1 MLSLGNLDAK
11 RDWGHAQD
19 YVEAMWLM
27 LQHDEPLDLVIA
39 TGETYSVRDYV
50 NQAFKMVGVDIE
62 WKGSGIDEIGFDSSS
77 NRKLVKVDPKFFRPA
92 EVEHLHGDAKKL
104 KQFWAGNP
112 KFHSK
117 TL

>member
-1 MLSLGNLDAK
+1 
-11 RDWGHAQD
+11 
-19 YVEAMWLM
+19 M

-92 EVEHLHGDAKKL
+92 EVEHLHGDAKKAETIL
-104 KQFWAGNP
+104 GWKP
-112 KFHSK
+112 KISFKDLVKEMVEHELNN
-117 TL
+117 TE